1 MSSQKLLNKDDEEG
15 KDHVKISESK
25 ETKSQQDK
33 DEEVNLKVKFA
44 DVKDKS
50 KLSVAN
56 SQELKRNKDYDR
68 EYTKNLLA
76 KQDPEVLDKYF
87 TRE

>member
-15 KDHVKISESK
+15 KDDVKIIEPK

-33 DEEVNLKVKFA
+33 DEELNLKVKFA

-56 SQELKRNKDYDR
+56 SQELKRNKDYGR

-76 KQDPEVLDKYF
+76 K
-87 TRE
+87 

>member
-15 KDHVKISESK
+15 KDDVKIIEPK

-56 SQELKRNKDYDR
+56 SQELKRNKYSDR

-76 KQDPEVLDKYF
+76 K
-87 TRE
+87 

>member
-1 MSSQKLLNKDDEEG
+1 M
-15 KDHVKISESK
+15 
-25 ETKSQQDK
+25 
-33 DEEVNLKVKFA
+33 NLKVNFA

-56 SQELKRNKDYDR
+56 SQELKKNKDYDR

-76 KQDPEVLDKYF
+76 K
-87 TRE
+87 